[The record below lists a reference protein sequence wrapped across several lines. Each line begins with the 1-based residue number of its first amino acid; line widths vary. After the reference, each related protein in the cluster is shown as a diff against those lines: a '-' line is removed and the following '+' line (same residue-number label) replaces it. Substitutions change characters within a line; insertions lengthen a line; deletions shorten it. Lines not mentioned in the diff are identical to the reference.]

1 MESEK
6 SDRFLN
12 DNMKV
17 KYVKSLQY
25 WKTVQQSGKAFATYI
40 SEKGFIS
47 LIIKEIKRYTMTS
60 SFLSKQRTIKMTNE
74 IEKC

>member
-12 DNMKV
+12 DNIKV

-25 WKTVQQSGKAFATYI
+25 WKTVQQSGKAFATDI

-47 LIIKEIKRYTMTS
+47 LIIK
-60 SFLSKQRTIKMTNE
+60 
-74 IEKC
+74 